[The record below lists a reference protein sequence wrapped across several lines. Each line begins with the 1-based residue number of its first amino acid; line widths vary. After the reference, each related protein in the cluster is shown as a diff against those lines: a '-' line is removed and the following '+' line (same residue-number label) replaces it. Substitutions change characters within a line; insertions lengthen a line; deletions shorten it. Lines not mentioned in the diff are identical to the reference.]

1 MTVTGAP
8 RRVPVDD
15 FRALPLRVH
24 ALLADVPLKDVMV
37 VDLIGGGAG
46 RSLGELRTLPKD
58 EPGHLRDRLTRAL
71 FGLRRGLGRVFG
83 WDAVTDAGTNV
94 SFRQRLPADIL
105 ASSRTEA
112 GTRYG
117 PLDIL
122 YELADESL
130 SEGRNATAHA
140 FLCQALL
147 PVVGGYRLYW
157 AVYVQPVSWFT
168 SVYLS
173 MIEPFRRFIVYP
185 ALLSALSR
193 AWTVRYGQ

>member
-1 MTVTGAP
+1 
-8 RRVPVDD
+8 
-15 FRALPLRVH
+15 
-24 ALLADVPLKDVMV
+24 
-37 VDLIGGGAG
+37 
-46 RSLGELRTLPKD
+46 
-58 EPGHLRDRLTRAL
+58 
-71 FGLRRGLGRVFG
+71 
-83 WDAVTDAGTNV
+83 
-94 SFRQRLPADIL
+94 
-105 ASSRTEA
+105 
-112 GTRYG
+112 
-117 PLDIL
+117 L